1 MHTHTCVGPQEVG
14 TPSIL
19 QLRKLNSQ
27 RLSLSLIL
35 CEVEEELES
44 NPKALVY
51 VHSETLSFQM
61 IE

>member
-1 MHTHTCVGPQEVG
+1 MCR
-14 TPSIL
+14 TPGGGDSFHFTAEEIE
-19 QLRKLNSQ
+19 
-27 RLSLSLIL
+27 LSEAFIISFIL

-44 NPKALVY
+44 SPKALVY